1 MPGGDFVKLKINRKS
16 SAFTL
21 IELLVVIA
29 IIAILAAI
37 LFPVFAQAKLA
48 AKKTVDLSNMKQQG
62 LAIMMY
68 ANDYDD
74 KPCQV
79 SWEFKGTVPGQEGY
93 KGSSPMNPSG
103 KYQVHFTYLLQPYI
117 KNYGI
122 FIAPADSTPDQP
134 AYPCPNGSAD
144 FGQLNSSGEMYCDW
158 QYPNSYIPAYNVI
171 PAHDWLPVAYTV
183 FPEPATIIA
192 MADRRYQST
201 DPTNPTIFSGKKG
214 VSGFNP
220 SQPCTQEGAT
230 FNASLGAEGVSEPV
244 QSSLTTYGFWNA
256 AAIQY
261 QLTQM
266 TNGNDDPDVDRVWF
280 DEYTQ
285 NSNYAFAD
293 GHAKSQS
300 LGATLVPVVGQYE
313 YGDTFYPSI
322 NPADGTCLG
331 GG

>member
-1 MPGGDFVKLKINRKS
+1 MLRTPSPK

-37 LFPVFAQAKLA
+37 LFPVFAQAKMA
-48 AKKTVDLSNMKQQG
+48 AKKAVDLSNMKQQG
-62 LAIMMY
+62 LAIVMY

-74 KPCQV
+74 TPCQA
-79 SWEFKGTVPGQEGY
+79 SWEFKGTALGN
-93 KGSSPMNPSG
+93 PMNPKG

-117 KNYGI
+117 KNYSI

-134 AYPCPNGSAD
+134 AAPCPNGVAD
-144 FGQLNSSGEMYCDW
+144 FGKLNGSGQMYCDW

-171 PAHDWLPVAYTV
+171 PAHDWLPVPYTV
-183 FPEPATIIA
+183 FPNPANMIA

-201 DPTNPTIFSGKKG
+201 DPNNPTLFSGKKG

-230 FNASLGAEGVSEPV
+230 FDPTLAAQGAAEQV
-244 QSSLTTYGFWNA
+244 QSSLGTYGFWNA
-256 AAIQY
+256 AAIQA
-261 QLTQM
+261 LLPTM
-266 TNGNDDPDVDRVWF
+266 NGGNDDPDVARVWYDF
-280 DEYTQ
+280 Y
-285 NSNYAFAD
+285 SGLANYAFAD
-293 GHAKSQS
+293 GHAKSQA
-300 LGATLVPVVGQYE
+300 LGATLIPQMGSYE
-313 YGDTFYPSI
+313 YGDTFYPGI
-322 NPADGTCLG
+322 NPQDGTCMG